1 MSDLLE
7 TLTAKLRGRY
17 DIGRELGR
25 GGMATV
31 YLAHDVRHDRDV
43 ALKVL
48 RPDLGVGA
56 DRFLREIKVA
66 ARLRHQHILPVHD
79 SGEVDDLLFY
89 VMPYIAGP
97 SLEDRLA
104 QKDAL
109 TVRESLVIAAE
120 VAEALDYAH
129 RLGVVH
135 RDIKPANI
143 LLDEGHAV
151 VTDFGIA
158 RALRDPGNARL
169 THAGLVVGTPA
180 YMSPEQCSGEN
191 EIDGRSDLY
200 SLGSVLFESLAGV
213 PPFRGS
219 NPMAIMS
226 ARLSSSAP
234 RLRSLAPNIAPEI
247 DEAVARALAMDPS
260 ERFSSASQMATVLRE
275 LASSPR
281 TSGHS
286 RAVAPAPASIAVLPF
301 SNLSADPENE
311 YFADGITE
319 EIINALAKLDGLRV
333 ASRTSAFAF
342 KGHETDVRRIGDQ
355 LNVSTV
361 LEGSVRKAANRLRVT
376 AQLIGVRDGYQMW
389 SERFDRELHDVFAI
403 QDEIAQAIVGALK
416 VKLGPQSDP
425 RLVKAHTANL
435 EAYNL
440 FLEGRYH
447 WNRRGE
453 SLLKAAKCFERAV
466 ELDPRFAL
474 AHSSLADTYNL
485 IGWYRMERPADA
497 FPRAKASAARA
508 LELDSSLAEAHTSL
522 AFALMNFDWDWAQ
535 SDAEFRRALDLNPGY
550 PTAHH
555 WYAEFLMSQGRTRDA
570 VEEARKAQELDPLGL
585 IINTVRGMA
594 HYFDRDFSSAVN
606 ECRRTLAMDK
616 SFTPVMIWLGLAHLL
631 RGEFDA
637 AIGVFEDERRLTGE
651 LCTTDA
657 FRGVAHARAGRH
669 ADAEAI
675 LGQLRERSGHRYVS
689 AFDTMLLEEALG
701 RHDAAIAEL
710 QRAIDERSMWLVWIR
725 HDPLVDGMRDL
736 PGFATASDAVARGA
750 RR

>member
-1 MSDLLE
+1 MTDALK
-7 TLTAKLRGRY
+7 TLTAGLRGRY

-31 YLAHDVRHDRDV
+31 YLAHDIRHDRDV

-48 RPDLGVGA
+48 RPDLAVGA
-56 DRFLREIKVA
+56 DRFLREIRMA
-66 ARLRHQHILPVHD
+66 ARLRHPHIVPVHD
-79 SGEVDDLLFY
+79 SGEVDELLFY

-104 QKDAL
+104 EKEAL
-109 TVRESLVIAAE
+109 TVRETLVIAAE

-158 RALRDPGNARL
+158 RVLSDAGDSRL

-200 SLGSVLFESLAGV
+200 SLGSVIFESLAGV

-234 RLRSLAPNIAPEI
+234 RVRSVAPNISSEI

-260 ERFSSASQMATVLRE
+260 QRFSTASQMATVLRE
-275 LASSPR
+275 LASSVR

-286 RAVAPAPASIAVLPF
+286 GAVAPAPASIAVLPF
-301 SNLSADPENE
+301 ANLSADPENE

-342 KGHETDVRRIGDQ
+342 KGHEADVRRIGEQ

-361 LEGSVRKAANRLRVT
+361 LEGSVRKAANRLRIT

-389 SERFDRELHDVFAI
+389 SERFDRELHDIFAI

-416 VKLGPQSDP
+416 VKLAPQSDP

-453 SLLKAAKCFERAV
+453 SLFKAAKCFERAV
-466 ELDPRFAL
+466 ELDERFAL
-474 AHSSLADTYNL
+474 AHASLADTYNL
-485 IGWYRMERPADA
+485 IGWYRMERPTEA
-497 FPRAKASAARA
+497 FPKAKASARRA

-522 AFALMNFDWDWAQ
+522 AFALMNFDWDWVQ

-555 WYAEFLMSQGRTRDA
+555 WYAEFLMSQGLTGDA
-570 VEEARKAQELDPLGL
+570 VDEARKAQELDPLGL
-585 IINTVRGMA
+585 IINTVKGMA
-594 HYFDRDFSSAVN
+594 HYFDRNFSSAID

-616 SFTPVMIWLGLAHLL
+616 TFAPVMIWLGLAHML
-631 RGEFDA
+631 RGEFDL
-637 AIGVFEDERRLTGE
+637 AIEVFEDEKRQTGE
-651 LCTTDA
+651 LSTTDA
-657 FRGVAHARAGRH
+657 FRGVAHARAGRYE
-669 ADAEAI
+669 DAEKI
-675 LGQLRERSGHRYVS
+675 LTELRERSSQRYVS

-701 RHDAAIAEL
+701 HHDAAIAEL
-710 QRAIDERSMWLVWIR
+710 QRALKERSVWLVWLR
-725 HDPLVDGMRDL
+725 HDPLLDGMRNL
-736 PGFATASDAVARGA
+736 PGFTSVSDAVARGA
-750 RR
+750 KQ